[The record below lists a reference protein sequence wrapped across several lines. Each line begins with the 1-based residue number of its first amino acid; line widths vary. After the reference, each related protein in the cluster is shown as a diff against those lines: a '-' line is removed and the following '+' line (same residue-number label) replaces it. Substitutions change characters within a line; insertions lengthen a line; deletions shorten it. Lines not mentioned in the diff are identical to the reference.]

1 MTKNYKEVLEY
12 ILKFIVENPEDI
24 KVAETVDGSIVD
36 LHVTANKNDYGT
48 IIGKGGQMIQNI
60 RKVLTVK
67 AVKDNVKVNIK
78 IEDELPGAKT
88 STEETIIHKVEADEE

>member
-1 MTKNYKEVLEY
+1 METNYKEVLEY
-12 ILKFIVENPEDI
+12 ILKFLVEYPEDL
-24 KVAETVDGSIVD
+24 VVTESREGSIVD
-36 LHVTANKNDYGT
+36 LNVKANKKDYGT

-78 IEDELPGAKT
+78 IEDEAQPQVQ
-88 STEETIIHKVEADEE
+88 E